1 MNEDDVY
8 ERLMDVFRR
17 ENDDGTY
24 MFSDDE
30 VRHFLPWV
38 LLHLDVDLS
47 ALDDGMVAL
56 FAEACSAAGV
66 KDGMDVDD
74 ITACFTAWYVEHPPR
89 AELAAAF
96 ELVWKQVNADA
107 APETKNPFAR
117 FSGATPLTAPVAGAA
132 RPAGTIPAGPMARFQ
147 QVPPKQK

>member
-1 MNEDDVY
+1 
-8 ERLMDVFRR
+8 MDVFRR
-17 ENDDGTY
+17 ENDDGSY
-24 MFSDDE
+24 MFTDEE

-38 LLHLDVDLS
+38 LLNLDVDLS
-47 ALDDGMVAL
+47 TLDDGMVAL

-74 ITACFTAWYVEHPPR
+74 IMATFAAYYAAQPPR

-96 ELVWKQVNADA
+96 ETVWKQVNAE
-107 APETKNPFAR
+107 APPEAKNPFAR
-117 FSGATPLTAPVAGAA
+117 FSGAAPLTAPVAGAA

-147 QVPPKQK
+147 PVPPKQK

>member
-17 ENDDGTY
+17 QNDDGEY
-24 MFSDDE
+24 VFSDDE

-38 LLHLDVDLS
+38 LLNLDVDLG
-47 ALDDGMVAL
+47 ALDDGMVTL

-66 KDGMDVDD
+66 KDGMDVDA
-74 ITACFTAWYVEHPPR
+74 ITACFAAYYVEHPPR

-96 ELVWKQVNADA
+96 ETVWKQVNADA
-107 APETKNPFAR
+107 APDAKNPFAR
-117 FSGATPLTAPVAGAA
+117 FSGAVPLTAPLAGAA

-147 QVPPKQK
+147 PVPPKAK

>member
-1 MNEDDVY
+1 MNEVDVY

-17 ENDDGTY
+17 ENDDGSY
-24 MFSDDE
+24 VFSDDV

-38 LLHLDVDLS
+38 LLNLEVDLG

-66 KDGMDVDD
+66 NDGMDVDA
-74 ITACFTAWYVEHPPR
+74 ITACFAAYYVENPPD
-89 AELAAAF
+89 ATLAAAF
-96 ELVWKQVNADA
+96 ETVWKQVNADA
-107 APETKNPFAR
+107 APEVKNPFAR
-117 FSGATPLTAPVAGAA
+117 FSGAVPLTAPVAGAA

-147 QVPPKQK
+147 PVPPKK